1 MADTKVKAVYS
12 IIRVLVAAILGYA
25 VYYLLTAEG
34 DNVFLGDSTQMFGIG
49 GGIIVAILVFFLLTK
64 LKGGGD

>member
-12 IIRVLVAAILGYA
+12 IIRVLVAVILGYA

-34 DNVFLGDSTQMFGIG
+34 NNVFLGDSTQMFGIG